1 MTEYLV
7 LYEPAEDGGWGAYSP
22 DLPGC
27 IACADTRDE
36 VEKLMQE
43 AIPMHLEA
51 MREVGEPIPAPS
63 HIAGTV
69 TVADSLA
76 A

>member
-7 LYEPAEDGGWGAYSP
+7 IYERGEDGEWGASSP

-27 IACADTRDE
+27 VAVGKTKNE
-36 VEKLMQE
+36 VEKLIGE
-43 AIPMHLEA
+43 AIPLHVEL
-51 MREVGEPIPAPS
+51 MRESGQPVPEP
-63 HIAGTV
+63 HHGAGTI
-69 TVADSLA
+69 A